1 MGSRGLR
8 QEERNGTEKL
18 SSCFF
23 ALNHGPCGR
32 PYGRL
37 AAPQHAVAGLGRPP
51 LTHPLV
57 GHLQGLEAKPGE
69 FLKFP
74 VRRSQTPRE
83 SCGPASQRLGS
94 ASLGHTWLPQGN
106 GQTSPPPTSPTPH
119 SPSVVKTR
127 ASQSLAPSSTSP

>member
-18 SSCFF
+18 SSWFF
-23 ALNHGPCGR
+23 CLEPWALRQAVRAPGCIPARRRWTR
-32 PYGRL
+32 P
-37 AAPQHAVAGLGRPP
+37 AAAHTPLGRPSA
-51 LTHPLV
+51 
-57 GHLQGLEAKPGE
+57 GSGGE

-127 ASQSLAPSSTSP
+127 ASRSLAPSSTSP